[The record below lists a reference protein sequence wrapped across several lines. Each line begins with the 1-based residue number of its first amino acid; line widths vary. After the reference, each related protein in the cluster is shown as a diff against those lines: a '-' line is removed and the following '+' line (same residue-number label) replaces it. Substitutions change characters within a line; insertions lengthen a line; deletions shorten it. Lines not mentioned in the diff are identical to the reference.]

1 MMTTPLTLKA
11 DYYFAFGNSD
21 FPHLWDIF
29 TRKGFRHCC
38 AFKWDGFNWLLVDPL
53 GQGLD
58 ITILNYTS
66 EDDVPSIFRQA
77 GWTVIRAKTINDKFI
92 FRGLMTCVTVCK
104 QLVGIKACWGV
115 TPWQLYNY
123 IKKEKH
129 MNPFTLPKFN
139 LEWLENKMTLSFG
152 GGGST
157 PPPAPPKKSEAEVK
171 AEANQERTL
180 RAEESAVK
188 KQQNAGKRRRRGRS
202 LLIAKGNDETGLSDT
217 LG

>member
-1 MMTTPLTLKA
+1 MMTIPLTLKA

-104 QLVGIKACWGV
+104 QLVGIKACWVV
-115 TPWQLYNY
+115 TPWQFYNY

-129 MNPFTLPKFN
+129 TNPITLPQFN
-139 LEWLENKMTLSFG
+139 LKWLENKMTLSFG
-152 GGGST
+152 GNKSA

-202 LLIAKGNDETGLSDT
+202 LLISKGNTEEGLSDT

>member
-1 MMTTPLTLKA
+1 MMTTPLTIKA

-29 TRKGFRHCC
+29 TRQGFRHCC

-104 QLVGIKACWGV
+104 QLVGIKACWVV

-152 GGGST
+152 GGKST

-202 LLIAKGNDETGLSDT
+202 LLISKGNTEEGLSDT

>member
-1 MMTTPLTLKA
+1 MTTPLTIKA

-29 TRKGFRHCC
+29 TRQGFRHCC

-104 QLVGIKACWGV
+104 QLVGIKACWVV

-152 GGGST
+152 GNKST

-202 LLIAKGNDETGLSDT
+202 LLISKGNTEEGLSDT